1 MNITIN
7 DVLYAVLTICLPYV
21 IKLLA
26 DYVKLR
32 TADSRYGQAVS
43 AVADAVSAINQTYVS
58 KLKEQGEF
66 SAKSQEI
73 ARRLAV
79 QQAMSMMSNATQS
92 YINDNCGDIES
103 FIIGQIEANKG
114 RENHE
119 QASGIVST
127 D

>member
-66 SAKSQEI
+66 SAQSQEI

-79 QQAMSMMSNATQS
+79 QTATRLMSETTQKF
-92 YINDNCGDIES
+92 INDNCGDLEA
-103 FIIGQIEANKG
+103 FIISQIEAVKG

-119 QASGIVST
+119 QASSLVPAN
-127 D
+127 